1 MVSLFSLPAAPALY
15 SNSPCLPPLASVSS
29 HNGVALAVDMAQW
42 RDALLVASG
51 GSDYRLNVYCVKK
64 GELALLWREE
74 NAHNG

>member
-1 MVSLFSLPAAPALY
+1 MT
-15 SNSPCLPPLASVSS
+15 
-29 HNGVALAVDMAQW
+29 QW
-42 RDALLVASG
+42 RGTLLVASG